1 MSKAQ
6 RARRVC
12 IQACGEGHVHLQ
24 IDLAH
29 SELST
34 NLSQGAIRADL
45 SLDPRDA
52 LEIAEKLFGE
62 VWQLAQEHTRRI
74 LEAEQKRRLQ

>member
-6 RARRVC
+6 QPRRVC
-12 IQACGEGHVHLQ
+12 IQACGEDHVHLQ

-34 NLSQGAIRADL
+34 NLSDGAIRADL

-62 VWQLAQEHTRRI
+62 VWQLAQEHARRI
-74 LEAEQKRRLQ
+74 METEQKRRLQ